1 MTDKKRESLRDRLK
15 RSGVNTT
22 DGFKRTGDGNELVA
36 SPLVQGDL
44 KDKPI
49 SWILEVANDYEVTGH
64 LIVGSSAC
72 SVNIQ
77 FGLGKPLHSF
87 SPVASGLN
95 TIIDLFTW
103 EEGKFYFENGKQPEA
118 VTISLSPEE
127 IVHKGEAYVQDL
139 AFLERNAISD
149 MSFLL
154 RPADKLSESDIENRL
169 RCIPNI
175 NLRQHIDYFN
185 SVYGSLNIK
194 DIAEKLE
201 LKKYEWVSTAANLLR
216 VGLILAPNGK
226 SLKSADLELI
236 STATNI
242 PVTALSG
249 GTLYQ
254 SAPVEESQQDGLV
267 QVERVLLE
275 EARRSLNEPGT
286 ETMSSKVFLYMLDR
300 EFARASRFGTALA
313 LIVFSIDTTVAG
325 GFAPNDLARITAAI
339 SRIKRDVD
347 MFGRFGDRLFGLIL
361 PGVDSNQARVLVERI
376 MTDLPP
382 SLPDLGRYNPT
393 LRFGIASAPTD
404 VKDIDT
410 LMKKSQLARLKASE
424 TGQSCLL
431 AADIA

>member
-1 MTDKKRESLRDRLK
+1 MTDKNRESLRDRLK

-22 DGFKRTGDGNELVA
+22 DGFKRTGDGKELVA

-154 RPADKLSESDIENRL
+154 RPADKLSERDIENRL

-175 NLRQHIDYFN
+175 NLRHHIDYFN

-267 QVERVLLE
+267 QVERILLE

-300 EFARASRFGTALA
+300 EFARASRFGTTLA

-410 LMKKSQLARLKASE
+410 LMKKSQLARMKASE